1 MGVIRIAA
9 AWLAAVVFM
18 ALAGTAVQTG
28 FVLGAL
34 ADVGAPV
41 TSGDALG
48 MIAADLA
55 GLAPIYGALI
65 AIAFAAAFLAGGLVV
80 RFSPLPRF
88 IVYGG
93 AGLIAMAVML
103 AAMEPVFSASSPSPV
118 PAAWPVRASRRGW
131 AACPVSS
138 MPRWPAAA
146 SRAFPEG

>member
-80 RFSPLPRF
+80 RFSPLPRY

-103 AAMEPVFSASSPSPV
+103 AAMEPVFFGIQPIAGARSLAGQGVQAGLGCLSGFIY
-118 PAAWPVRASRRGW
+118 AALARR
-131 AACPVSS
+131 
-138 MPRWPAAA
+138 R
-146 SRAFPEG
+146 